1 VSAGEIAQLMTS
13 AATLLGVIGGI
24 VVSLRNSRKLEDV
37 HQSTD
42 GKMDALIT
50 EVRAASFAKGVKSE
64 TDKHDD
70 RDHTANSDPVV

>member
-1 VSAGEIAQLMTS
+1 
-13 AATLLGVIGGI
+13 
-24 VVSLRNSRKLEDV
+24 LRNSRKLEDV